1 MYTGELNHALSTRNR
16 EGLKEDKVHARVNH
30 NPSEASPGDEL
41 VIKMPQLTPS
51 SVIYPNSLYLT
62 YNYKLA
68 SDGAEVDIP
77 DHLTSAIVERFK
89 KTVNGQTVFDI
100 NNYNQ
105 LAIHR
110 EFWHPKHKYQTELTH
125 RGIQS
130 SATKKKRHAI
140 TGAVDDTLA
149 SVHEERYSF
158 PLGSFF
164 TESAFTPQAVHNTIE
179 YHLKFTSGKYSLKN
193 ICLEYDYVINPVMA
207 ASIKQK
213 YVNHTHIF
221 NDYKSHTTVTVPAAE
236 SDLEINI
243 NASFESLRTI
253 IMFFKPNGNASTT
266 YSNPLLKDVKIDI
279 DGSTNQLFTSEYLAP
294 YAYQDARKYFVIDR
308 HAEAYINQESFYDSK
323 YCLVLDLRTLDDE
336 KSSGIGRQ
344 IKDYVKVKL
353 SKKVTTAAGQVFVFL
368 VTDKAVTF
376 VNNQIS
382 SIEQ

>member
-1 MYTGELNHALSTRNR
+1 
-16 EGLKEDKVHARVNH
+16 
-30 NPSEASPGDEL
+30 
-41 VIKMPQLTPS
+41 
-51 SVIYPNSLYLT
+51 
-62 YNYKLA
+62 
-68 SDGAEVDIP
+68 
-77 DHLTSAIVERFK
+77 
-89 KTVNGQTVFDI
+89 
-100 NNYNQ
+100 
-105 LAIHR
+105 
-110 EFWHPKHKYQTELTH
+110 
-125 RGIQS
+125 
-130 SATKKKRHAI
+130 
-140 TGAVDDTLA
+140 LA